1 MKLKNRLVSQLL
13 VRSQAMVSLVFQLQ
27 HTIQTE
33 AALLHQ
39 RSISLIIAFFI
50 LFAFIVLGILLWIKK
65 SVAKPITALEEGA
78 RIIGSGNLNHKIGTD
93 AKNEIGHLSRAFDK
107 MAMDLKETTTS
118 IGELNKEIVERKKV
132 EKEVQESNEKFK
144 QIVQGNS
151 IPTFIIDKNHII
163 KNWNNACV
171 KLTGLSESKMV
182 GTKKHWISFYPEEKQ
197 VLAVLILDG
206 ATEKEIDEYY
216 EVKIDKSTLI
226 EGAYEGERF
235 FPDLGEKGRWLFVTA
250 TPLRDQNKN
259 IIAVIETLQDITERK
274 STERQLQ
281 QAQKMES
288 VGRLAGG
295 VAHDYN
301 NALSVIMG
309 FTEITMTKMDPA
321 GPMYANL
328 NEVLKAARR
337 ARDITRQLLAFAR
350 KQTISPKV
358 LDLNG
363 TIDSMLKMLRHLI
376 GEDIDLAWLPATGL
390 WPIKM
395 DPSQIDQILANLC
408 VNARDA
414 IDGVGKITVETDG
427 VVFDAAYCADH
438 VGFVP
443 GEFVML
449 SLSDNGCG
457 MNKEILDNIF
467 EPFFTTKD
475 VDKGTGLGLAM
486 VYGIVKQN
494 NGFINVYSEPD
505 KGTTIKIYL
514 PRHEGKAAEIQGENT
529 EKIPQGQGET
539 ILVVED
545 DLSILNLTK
554 KILDGLGYIV
564 LIAATPDEA
573 MDVAREHSGRIHL
586 VVTDVIMPEMNGRE
600 LSELLKS
607 IYPDLNCIFMS
618 GYTTNAIVHHGVLDE
633 GTHFVQKPFSKNDL
647 ATIVRKVLDRE

>member
-1 MKLKNRLVSQLL
+1 LKLKNRLVSQLL

-151 IPTFIIDKNHII
+151 IPTFII
-163 KNWNNACV
+163 
-171 KLTGLSESKMV
+171 
-182 GTKKHWISFYPEEKQ
+182 
-197 VLAVLILDG
+197 DG